1 MDHKRYTKMDLFT
14 FALTAF
20 VSFLGIL
27 FGAILTHHT
36 KEEILSIKK
45 LIPFLQFTVLVI
57 VFIVLYF
64 FFPFTIVSALLV
76 LSFGFIYLFWN
87 KNNLNFLDYIVLA
100 MILVI
105 SSLDPQAHLY
115 VTIFAFI
122 FGILSG
128 ALFYIMNTHHPRK
141 KAKKIYHHKHTGK
154 NLSFNSMTSRLFYTY
169 KFFFILTIIAFAAAQ
184 FIEYFF

>member
-1 MDHKRYTKMDLFT
+1 MDVLTFT
-14 FALTAF
+14 LTAF

-27 FGAILTHHT
+27 FGAVLTHHT

-45 LIPFLQFTVLVI
+45 LIPFLQFTVLVL

-87 KNNLNFLDYIVLA
+87 KNNLNFLDYIVLS

-105 SSLDPQAHLY
+105 SSIDPQAHLY
-115 VTIFAFI
+115 VTLFAFI

-128 ALFYIMNTHHPRK
+128 SLFYMMNTKHPK
-141 KAKKIYHHKHTGK
+141 HKITKIYHHKHSG
-154 NLSFNSMTSRLFYTY
+154 NHLDMNGVTSRLFYTY
-169 KFFFILTIIAFAAAQ
+169 KFFFFLSIIAFVAAQ
-184 FIEYFF
+184 LITYFF